1 MLKLEKMTKILVDT
15 SALLAIL
22 SVRDAAHKIAKP
34 TWDRLI
40 LEDVSLYTHN
50 YLIIEASA
58 LIQNRLGMNAIQD
71 LHRNILPMLEIEW
84 ITRQQHREII
94 NTYLLANRRQL
105 SLVDCA
111 SFEIM
116 RRHGIRKAFTFDKHF
131 AEQGFETIGQ

>member
-1 MLKLEKMTKILVDT
+1 MTKILVDT

-22 SVRDAAHKIAKP
+22 SVRDRAHKIAKQI
-34 TWDRLI
+34 WDRFV

-50 YLIIEASA
+50 YLIVEASA
-58 LIQNRLGMNAIQD
+58 LIQNRLGMNATQD
-71 LHRNILPMLEIEW
+71 LHRKILPVLEIEW
-84 ITRQQHREII
+84 ITHQQHQEII

-111 SFEIM
+111 SFETM

-131 AEQGFETIGQ
+131 AEQGFEIIGQESS